1 MSLSA
6 ALSSLLTHFVVAAVV
21 PLVFAIKDFVWVP
34 DLNGYF
40 QYIDISVYVHAL
52 DPAFEAEKDVFFL
65 LYTRDNPTEGQMFAK
80 DPDVIERTNFNA
92 SLPTRFIIH
101 GWLNNYKF
109 EVNTEITAG
118 FLHYGEYNIVS

>member
-1 MSLSA
+1 M
-6 ALSSLLTHFVVAAVV
+6 F
-21 PLVFAIKDFVWVP
+21 PLVVTITNFVWVP

-40 QYIDISVYVHAL
+40 QYIDISVYTHAL
-52 DPAFEAEKDVFFL
+52 DPSFDAERDVFFL
-65 LYTRDNPTEGQMFAK
+65 LYCRENPREGQMFTK
-80 DPDVIERTNFNA
+80 DADVIQTTNFNA

-118 FLHYGEYNIVS
+118 FLSYGEYNIVS